1 MEQMDLT
8 PYQALLDCM
17 DAPAF
22 LLRDGAVVLQSAAAA
37 PAENALRTLL
47 ESDLLQPRAEVSHD
61 GWEFSVRPFQGAL
74 LVLASRTKEPDGTM
88 TAARFLRTPLSD
100 LFAALTSMFPHLEDL
115 ENPALMRKATE
126 LNRGLYRFLR
136 TVGNMDLLG
145 GGLPVLRKERL
156 SLNLFLDRLF
166 EEAEPLCRLSG
177 VSLSL
182 ENTPQPLSVFAAP
195 QALERALLNLLSNAV
210 RFAGPGAAV
219 TLRLRRHQKQAV
231 IEVWDH
237 AAPGSS
243 GAQAGLR
250 RAEAGAGLGLQVVRK
265 LVRLHDGVFL
275 FRPLED
281 GACAL
286 IALPLGGDGQAA
298 LRSPTLEI
306 DYAGGFSHL
315 LLEFSDVMPSG
326 AFGPESVD

>member
-8 PYQALLDCM
+8 PCRELLDCM

-22 LLRDGAVVLQSAAAA
+22 VLQDGAVVLQSAAAA
-37 PAENALRTLL
+37 PAESALRTLL
-47 ESDLLQPRAEVSHD
+47 DGGLIQPQAEISHD
-61 GWEFSVRPFQGAL
+61 GWEFSVRPFHGAL
-74 LVLASRTKEPDGTM
+74 LVLASRVREPDGGGA
-88 TAARFLRTPLSD
+88 AARSLRTPLSD

-115 ENPALMRKATE
+115 GNPALMRKAAE

-136 TVGNMDLLG
+136 TVGNMDLLSG
-145 GGLPVLRKERL
+145 DMPSPRKERL
-156 SLNLFLDRLF
+156 SLNLFLSRLF
-166 EEAEPLCRLSG
+166 EEAEPLCRQAG

-182 ENTPQPLSVFAAP
+182 ENAPQPLSVYAAP
-195 QALERALLNLLSNAV
+195 QALERALLNLLANAV

-231 IEVWDH
+231 IEVWDR

-243 GAQAGLR
+243 SGGNGRPPAG
-250 RAEAGAGLGLQVVRK
+250 AGAGLGLQVVRK

-306 DYAGGFSHL
+306 DYAGGFNHL
-315 LLEFSDVMPSG
+315 LLEFSDVLPSA
-326 AFGPESVD
+326 AFGPEIVD